1 MKRKISLLLVLLVFG
16 FAQQEVYS
24 QNKIDQKGRKQG
36 YWSKSDK
43 NGNKIYEGNFK
54 DDCEDGLFTHYYE
67 DGKTIKSKTE
77 YKNKG
82 SFATVKFFNKEGGL
96 ISEGF
101 YANKKKDSLWTLY
114 DSKGNKIAE
123 ERYTKG
129 LKNGESNYWDR
140 DKVLIETITYKNDIK
155 NGLFFKNTYSR
166 GYFYCNFKDGKRDGV
181 YEDFYYFNKIKIK
194 GLYRDD
200 KMEGSWKYFDS
211 IGNCV
216 KTQLWEKDVLKSEK
230 VRLDFGR
237 GDTMVET
244 KDIAFFYQTGKR
256 LKIVLFNA
264 NEISCINNVDEL
276 FDLLGLDNF
285 IQLNGKMQFFAN
297 LKALKGI
304 GDKVGED
311 YIILLEPKT
320 QLKVITDK
328 ESRKAMELFFQKQ
341 EF

>member
-54 DDCEDGLFTHYYE
+54 DDYEDGLFTHYFE

-101 YANKKKDSLWTLY
+101 YA
-114 DSKGNKIAE
+114 KGNKIGE

-129 LKNGESNYWDR
+129 LKNGESNYWDK
-140 DKVLIETITYKNDIK
+140 DKVLVETVTYKNEIK
-155 NGLFFKNTYSR
+155 HGLFFKNTYSR
-166 GYFYCNFKDGKRDGV
+166 GYFYCTFKDGKRDGV

-244 KDIAFFYQTGKR
+244 KDIAYFYQTGKR

-285 IQLNGKMQFFAN
+285 IQLNGKMQFYSN

-311 YIILLEPKT
+311 YVILLNPNT